1 MAILTSLAPSPG
13 ATDHAAITSA
23 SRCCHNGG
31 LSLPPSYESRLLVAM
46 LVLHGGPA
54 PGSRLVPGATF
65 ELVRDAGLFPW
76 LEQPQQLH
84 AAVAGALRPSI

>member
-1 MAILTSLAPSPG
+1 MRAGCWWRCSSCTADRHLA
-13 ATDHAAITSA
+13 AA
-23 SRCCHNGG
+23 
-31 LSLPPSYESRLLVAM
+31 
-46 LVLHGGPA
+46 
-54 PGSRLVPGATF
+54 LVPGATF